1 MGNFFA
7 DVERR
12 HTNKLLT
19 EVMLGG
25 SEEATF
31 EDLLLLL
38 TGLDGRT
45 ELFHELLLVNFD
57 WHIEGVVYRMNK
69 SNTISEWL

>member
-1 MGNFFA
+1 MGNLFA
-7 DVERR
+7 DVEGR

-38 TGLDGRT
+38 KGLDGRT

-57 WHIEGVVYRMNK
+57 RHIE
-69 SNTISEWL
+69 